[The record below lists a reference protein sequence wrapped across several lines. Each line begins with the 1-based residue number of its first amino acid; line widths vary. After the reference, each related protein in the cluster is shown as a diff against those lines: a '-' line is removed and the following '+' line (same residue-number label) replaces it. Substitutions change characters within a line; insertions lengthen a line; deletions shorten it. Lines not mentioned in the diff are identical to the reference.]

1 MPLCFLK
8 MEARQL
14 EPTGWQC
21 LQDSCSFFCLFSNL
35 AASPLSS
42 WAEFKSWLPSGPNLR
57 PAFPMSNMLWVQ
69 QQSLCAWGTHS
80 LARSPSGTGV
90 VDPCRQSHQPALR
103 DAANP
108 LLWARIYSF
117 STSSEWSGCFC
128 LPSSLSPGFHP
139 NKRRKETEKAVRQGS
154 GKREF
159 LINSFSQVPFLFETI
174 PIPVFITKHFSFD
187 KCLFNFI

>member
-1 MPLCFLK
+1 MLLK
-8 MEARQL
+8 NGSTSAGTHRLAVPAGQL
-14 EPTGWQC
+14 Q
-21 LQDSCSFFCLFSNL
+21 LLLSVLSNL
-35 AASPLSS
+35 AASPVSS

-108 LLWARIYSF
+108 LLWARIYCF

-139 NKRRKETEKAVRQGS
+139 NKRRKETEKAVRQWQERIS
-154 GKREF
+154 
-159 LINSFSQVPFLFETI
+159 
-174 PIPVFITKHFSFD
+174 D
-187 KCLFNFI
+187 